1 MGKLIL
7 AQSSISTETSR
18 LIYTANQMTS
28 FYVKLY
34 IELKWVNSNGYI
46 CIVMFSPQDFL
57 RNWNLCEA
65 LLSCQVENRNSNLNS
80 FLL

>member
-7 AQSSISTETSR
+7 AQSCISTETSR

-34 IELKWVNSNGYI
+34 TELK
-46 CIVMFSPQDFL
+46 
-57 RNWNLCEA
+57 
-65 LLSCQVENRNSNLNS
+65 
-80 FLL
+80 